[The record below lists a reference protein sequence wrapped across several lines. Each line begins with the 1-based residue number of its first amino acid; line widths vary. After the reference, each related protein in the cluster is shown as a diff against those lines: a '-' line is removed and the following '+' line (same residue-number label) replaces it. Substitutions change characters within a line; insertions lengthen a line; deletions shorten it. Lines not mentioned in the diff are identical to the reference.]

1 MKKTTFTLFLTL
13 VMIAS
18 GNTIFAQNKQD
29 IPQKIT
35 EYVAKHFP
43 DNPIA
48 KFEKDFDDGRVIY
61 EVGLRDNTN
70 LDFNNKMEVI
80 KIDSNS
86 DSKALPESVI
96 PKVVQDHVKANYPNN
111 FVVKWEKE
119 RRGYDVE
126 LNNDI
131 DLKISYNGK
140 KSKIDR

>member
-1 MKKTTFTLFLTL
+1 M
-13 VMIAS
+13 
-18 GNTIFAQNKQD
+18 
-29 IPQKIT
+29 
-35 EYVAKHFP
+35 Y
-43 DNPIA
+43 
-48 KFEKDFDDGRVIY
+48 
-61 EVGLRDNTN
+61 
-70 LDFNNKMEVI
+70 VI

-131 DLKISYNGK
+131 DLKISHDGK